1 MAPRLLFEQELEQLK
16 IKVAEMGN
24 YAEISY
30 DKLFLAVKGNDRD
43 TLQQL
48 LDSDR
53 KITDMLRSIEAMCL
67 ALMTKQQPVVAK
79 DLRLVTAAL
88 KVVTDIERIGDHV
101 SDMAELFLRR
111 GENFGKEKCDDLITA
126 MMEEACA
133 MFREAIE
140 AFVDGDAETARVVVD
155 SDDAVDDL
163 FNQVKESMMEA
174 IRTQSLDADQ
184 VVDNL
189 IIAKY
194 LEKMGDHAVNIADW
208 TLFRLTGEI
217 EGREIY

>member
-53 KITDMLRSIEAMCL
+53 KIMDMLRSIEAMCL
-67 ALMTKQQPVVAK
+67 ALMTKQQPVVAG

-111 GENFGKEKCDDLITA
+111 DENFGKEKCDELITA
-126 MMEEACA
+126 MMKEASA

-140 AFVDGDAETARVVVD
+140 AFVDGDAETAKAVVD

-174 IRTQSLDADQ
+174 IRTQALDADQ

-194 LEKMGDHAVNIADW
+194 LEKVGDHAVNIADW

>member
-1 MAPRLLFEQELEQLK
+1 
-16 IKVAEMGN
+16 
-24 YAEISY
+24 
-30 DKLFLAVKGNDRD
+30 
-43 TLQQL
+43 
-48 LDSDR
+48 
-53 KITDMLRSIEAMCL
+53 MCL

-111 GENFGKEKCDDLITA
+111 DGYFGKEKCDELIA
-126 MMEEACA
+126 GMMEGASC
-133 MFREAIE
+133 MFREAIT
-140 AFVDGDAETARVVVD
+140 AFTDADAETARVVVD

-174 IRTQSLDADQ
+174 IRTQSLDADW

-189 IIAKY
+189 MIAKY
-194 LEKMGDHAVNIADW
+194 LEKVGDHAVNIADW

>member
-53 KITDMLRSIEAMCL
+53 KIMDMLRSIEAMCL

-174 IRTQSLDADQ
+174 IRTQSLDADW

-189 IIAKY
+189 MIAKY
-194 LEKMGDHAVNIADW
+194 LEKVGDHAVNIADW

>member
-53 KITDMLRSIEAMCL
+53 KIMDMLRSIEAMCL

-194 LEKMGDHAVNIADW
+194 LEKVGDHAVNIADW

>member
-1 MAPRLLFEQELEQLK
+1 MSPRLVFEQELEQLK
-16 IKVAEMGN
+16 RKVSEMGN

-43 TLQQL
+43 TLQKL

-53 KITDMLRSIEAMCL
+53 KMMDMLRSIEAWCL
-67 ALMTKQQPVVAK
+67 TLMTKQQPVVAG

-101 SDMAELFLRR
+101 ADMTELFLRR
-111 GENFGKEKCDDLITA
+111 DEGFGTEEGDSLIA
-126 MMEEACA
+126 DMMEEACA

-140 AFVDGDAETARVVVD
+140 AFVDGDAETAKMVAG
-155 SDDAVDDL
+155 SDDALDAL
-163 FNQVKESMMEA
+163 FNQMKENMMEA
-174 IRTQSLDADQ
+174 IRTQTLDADR

-189 IIAKY
+189 MIAKY
-194 LEKMGDHAVNIADW
+194 LEKVGDHAVNIADW
-208 TLFRLTGEI
+208 ALFRLTGEI
-217 EGREIY
+217 EGRKIY

>member
-16 IKVAEMGN
+16 SKVAEMGN

-30 DKLFLAVKGNDRD
+30 DKLFIAVKGNDRD
-43 TLQQL
+43 TLLQL

-53 KITDMLRSIEAMCL
+53 KIMDMLRSIEAMCL
-67 ALMTKQQPVVAK
+67 ALMTKQQPVVAG

-111 GENFGKEKCDDLITA
+111 DENFGKEKCDELITA
-126 MMEEACA
+126 MMKEASA

-140 AFVDGDAETARVVVD
+140 AFVDGDAETAKAVVD

-174 IRTQSLDADQ
+174 IRTQALDADQ

-194 LEKMGDHAVNIADW
+194 LEKVGDHAVNIADW

>member
-1 MAPRLLFEQELEQLK
+1 MAPRLLFEQELEQLMD
-16 IKVAEMGN
+16 KVAEMGN

-53 KITDMLRSIEAMCL
+53 KIMDMLRSIEAMCL
-67 ALMTKQQPVVAK
+67 ALMTKQQPVVAG

-111 GENFGKEKCDDLITA
+111 DESFGTEKCDDLIAA

-140 AFVDGDAETARVVVD
+140 AFVDGDSDTARVVVD

-174 IRTQSLDADQ
+174 IRTQTLDADQ

-194 LEKMGDHAVNIADW
+194 LEKVGDHAVNIADW

>member
-16 IKVAEMGN
+16 SKVAEMGN

-30 DKLFLAVKGNDRD
+30 DKLFIAVKGNDRD

-53 KITDMLRSIEAMCL
+53 KIMDMLRSIEAMCL
-67 ALMTKQQPVVAK
+67 ALMTKQQPVVAG

-111 GENFGKEKCDDLITA
+111 AENFGKEKCDELITA
-126 MMEEACA
+126 MMKEASA

-140 AFVDGDAETARVVVD
+140 AFVDGDAETAKVVVD

-174 IRTQSLDADQ
+174 IRTQALDADQ

-194 LEKMGDHAVNIADW
+194 LEKVGDHAVNIADW

>member
-16 IKVAEMGN
+16 SKVAEMGN

-30 DKLFLAVKGNDRD
+30 DKLFIAVKGNDRD

-48 LDSDR
+48 LDSDL
-53 KITDMLRSIEAMCL
+53 KIMDMLRSIEAMCL
-67 ALMTKQQPVVAK
+67 ALMTKQQPVVAG

-111 GENFGKEKCDDLITA
+111 DENFGKEKCDELITA
-126 MMEEACA
+126 MMKEASA

-140 AFVDGDAETARVVVD
+140 AFADGDAETAKVVVD

-174 IRTQSLDADQ
+174 IRTQALDADQ

-194 LEKMGDHAVNIADW
+194 LEKVGDHAVNIADW